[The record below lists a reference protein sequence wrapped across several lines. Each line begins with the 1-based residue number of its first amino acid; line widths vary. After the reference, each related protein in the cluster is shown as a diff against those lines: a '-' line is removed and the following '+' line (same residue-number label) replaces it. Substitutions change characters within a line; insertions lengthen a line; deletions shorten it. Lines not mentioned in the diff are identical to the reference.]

1 MDQQHVALK
10 QDRLAI
16 REIDER
22 AVILDLETSRYLQ
35 VNETGTLLLR
45 LLQDGSSHQGLVE
58 ALQAGFDVSQ
68 EQAVGDVDAFLS
80 SLAELDLIE
89 G

>member
-1 MDQQHVALK
+1 VNSPHVSLK

-45 LLQDGSSHQGLVE
+45 LLRAGTSRQGLVH
-58 ALQAGFDVSQ
+58 ALQADFDLEQ
-68 EQAVGDVDAFLS
+68 EQAATDVEAFLT
-80 SLAELDLIE
+80 SLADLDLIE